1 MVHAVFGRIGLAL
14 ILCAAVLSGCSASG
28 QPGSHPSG
36 ATSNGVLPVGATVF
50 PPGQRKHV
58 APLRAQTLAGTELA
72 LADLLG
78 AGPVVVNVW
87 ASWCIECRQESSD
100 LAALSRDMRGRGV
113 RFVGIDEQ
121 DDPASGRRFALA
133 AHIDYPQLIDKDG
146 SLLARLTVLPR
157 SGIPS
162 TLVIDRQGLMAARI
176 IGAASVALLSPLIAA
191 AQS

>member
-14 ILCAAVLSGCSASG
+14 ILGAVVLSGCTSSG
-28 QPGSHPSG
+28 QPGSHPSA
-36 ATSNGVLPVGATVF
+36 ATSNGALAVGATVF

-58 APLRAQTLAGTELA
+58 APLRAETLAGTQLT
-72 LADLLG
+72 LDDVLG
-78 AGPVVVNVW
+78 TGPVVVNVW

-100 LAALSRDMRGRGV
+100 LAALSRDLRGRGV

-121 DDPASGRRFALA
+121 DDPASGRRFAMS

-162 TLVIDRQGLMAARI
+162 TLVIDREGLVAGRI
-176 IGAASVALLSPLIAA
+176 IGAASAALLSPLIAA